1 MVPRL
6 LGGTVKIGTKSLLFG
21 AHQFILHP
29 ICVFVAWWKLYG
41 FPWDPRL
48 WVAFVIHDWGYWGS
62 PDMDGRRGEEHPEW
76 GGKVMGKLF
85 GRQWYYWTIFHSR
98 FLSRRYGAPF
108 SELCVADKYATT
120 LVPGWF
126 YVPTARA
133 TGEIQEYRDI
143 KKHKDDLGVN
153 LDSSTNYEWYENFRQ
168 HMIKWVG
175 ENRQVA
181 AAPWVYR
188 RWPWPKNV
196 ESRPES

>member
-1 MVPRL
+1 M
-6 LGGTVKIGTKSLLFG
+6 KMGTKSLLFG

-29 ICVFVAWWKLYG
+29 VCVFVAWWKLYG

-48 WVAFVIHDWGYWGS
+48 WVAFVIHDWGYWGL
-62 PDMDGRRGEEHPEW
+62 PNMDGKEGESHPEW
-76 GGKVMGKLF
+76 AGRAMDRLF
-85 GRQWYYWTIFHSR
+85 GIEWYWWTIYHSR
-98 FLSRRYGAPF
+98 FLARLHGAAF

-153 LDSSTNYEWYENFRQ
+153 LDSSTDYEWYENFRQ
-168 HMIKWVG
+168 HMRDWVQ
-175 ENRQVA
+175 ENQHIA
-181 AAPWVYR
+181 ASPRAYR
-188 RWPWPKNV
+188 RWSWPKNA